1 MNFNNINGVWPQIK
15 DYIDSKLGGG
25 VNDKYKHM
33 IYVSSLDKSDFY
45 LSSNYVPSSGMY
57 YTYSSTDISNAWCLI
72 LNSKVYYGPIT
83 RTSDIISGYYCAFG
97 HSGYSDKN
105 TMHASEGGVI
115 LQEGEYINYMGYIYD
130 YQGNIV
136 E

>member
-1 MNFNNINGVWPQIK
+1 MAPNQGLHRLQI
-15 DYIDSKLGGG
+15 GGG

-33 IYVSSLDKSDFY
+33 IYVSSLGKSDFNLSASY
-45 LSSNYVPSSGMY
+45 EPSSNMY

-97 HSGYSDKN
+97 HSYPSDKN
-105 TMHASEGGVI
+105 TMLASKGGAI